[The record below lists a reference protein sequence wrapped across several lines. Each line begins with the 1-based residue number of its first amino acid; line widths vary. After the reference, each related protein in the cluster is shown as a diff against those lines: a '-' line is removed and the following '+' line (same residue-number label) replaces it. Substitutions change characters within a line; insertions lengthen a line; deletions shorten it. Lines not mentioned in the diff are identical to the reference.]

1 LLQMHDRLPSVHRYV
16 YCILRNVYFRLTD
29 SDHLKLICD
38 FFWFCG
44 ARTLNTNLQYP
55 NVLSYN
61 ICHILVTMKVVSFE
75 NELFLFYNCLV
86 KAL

>member
-1 LLQMHDRLPSVHRYV
+1 MHFVSLYV
-16 YCILRNVYFRLTD
+16 YYILRNAYFKLTD
-29 SDHLKLICD
+29 SDHLKLYAIIICD

-55 NVLSYN
+55 NVLSYH
-61 ICHILVTMKVVSFE
+61 ICYILVTMKVVSFE